1 MSLGFASYP
10 SGSFVELMDKL
21 EDGLPNLPKQEA
33 RVAQYML
40 LNVTTLGPET
50 GKSLAIRVGVAE
62 ITVGRLMRRLGYNG
76 TKDLKELL
84 RQHYAVGGNTSVPQH
99 DLAPHLRQALEAEI
113 SVIRNVFDQT
123 TGKRW
128 DKASEL
134 VSQSSSIFV
143 TGFQSVSGLAKDFS
157 VRLGL
162 ARPKVHYLSPHD
174 GMLGEWITHDQASS
188 TTECLVLVDVV
199 PYAKEAAELI
209 RISKEQG
216 RKCIV
221 VSDEF
226 CHWSHNLADAV
237 IYAPSITGLY
247 LESTVGINIALSL
260 LTDVAARK
268 NANVSKQRLEWW
280 KKNSR
285 RLNLF

>member
-21 EDGLPNLPKQEA
+21 ENVLPSLPKQEA

-40 LNVTTLGPET
+40 LNVNTLGPET

-84 RQHYAVGGNTSVPQH
+84 RQHYAVGGNTSAPKH
-99 DLAPHLRQALEAEI
+99 DLAPHLRQVLEAEV

-123 TGKRW
+123 TGEDW

-143 TGFQSVSGLAKDFS
+143 IGFQSVRGLAKDFS
-157 VRLGL
+157 VRLAL
-162 ARPKVHYLSPHD
+162 ARPNVHYLTPHD
-174 GMLGEWITHDQASS
+174 GMLGEWITPDQASS
-188 TTECLVLVDVV
+188 TSECLVLVDVV
-199 PYAKEAAELI
+199 PYAKEAPELI
-209 RISKEQG
+209 RIAKEQG

-226 CHWSHNLADAV
+226 CHWSLNLADAV
-237 IYAPSITGLY
+237 IYAPSNTGLY
-247 LESTVGINIALSL
+247 LESTIGINIALSL

-268 NANVSKQRLEWW
+268 DANISRQRLALW
-280 KKNSR
+280 KKNAR